1 MEFFECIEKRISARK
16 FKDKDIPEDILMK
29 ILDSGRKAPSAMN
42 QQPWEFIIVK
52 DKKLR
57 KKIKIIY
64 NDARD
69 KKGFYQQDT
78 SFVEKGTQIF
88 VLAEKKK
95 SKHVIS
101 ASLAIENI
109 LLAATALG
117 LGSVVMTALLSLEE
131 HVKEIRK
138 LLKVPEQ
145 FDIIALVVI
154 GYKDEEPI
162 AKDKRKL
169 KDMVHYD
176 KF

>member
-1 MEFFECIEKRISARK
+1 MDFFSTIEKRKTCRK
-16 FKDKDIPEDILMK
+16 FKDKEIPEDILMK

-52 DKKLR
+52 DKELKR
-57 KKIKIIY
+57 KIKLIY

-78 SFVEKGTQIF
+78 IFVETGTQIF
-88 VLAEKKK
+88 VLSDKT
-95 SKHVIS
+95 KHRHIIS

-109 LLAATALG
+109 LLAATDLG
-117 LGSVVMTALLSLEE
+117 LGSIVMTALLSFEE
-131 HVKEIRK
+131 HIKEIRK
-138 LLKVPEQ
+138 LLKVPEK

-154 GYKDEEPI
+154 GYKDEEPEKKI
-162 AKDKRKL
+162 KRRL
-169 KDMVHYD
+169 KDMIHYD

>member
-1 MEFFECIEKRISARK
+1 
-16 FKDKDIPEDILMK
+16 MK
-29 ILDSGRKAPSAMN
+29 ILDAGRKAPSAMN

-52 DKKLR
+52 DKKLK
-57 KKIKIIY
+57 KKIREIY

-88 VLAEKKK
+88 ILSDKT
-95 SKHVIS
+95 KHRHIIS

-109 LLAATALG
+109 LLATTALG
-117 LGSVVMTALLSLEE
+117 LGSIVMTALLSFEE
-131 HVKEIRK
+131 HIKEIRK
-138 LLKVPEQ
+138 LLKVPDK

-162 AKDKRKL
+162 AKEKRKL
-169 KDMVHYD
+169 KDIVHYD